1 LASGCQSTAGVSSAV
16 EYSASAVSAAD
27 KVQGPEQQQQPESTH
42 HDDDDVIDD
51 VIDDVVDD
59 ANDASDTL

>member
-1 LASGCQSTAGVSSAV
+1 LASGSQSAAGASSAV
-16 EYSASAVSAAD
+16 EYSAVSEAD

-42 HDDDDVIDD
+42 HDDDDVTHD

-59 ANDASDTL
+59 ANDASDTS